1 MLPTARLPE
10 ERSEW
15 AGPFLLVRMRVGFH
29 LLPPQGA
36 GLAGEGAL
44 GACLAFEG
52 RLRGLANYG
61 GGGAGPVTKLGDSLC
76 IEAIFW
82 ALGKCMLGLGILGV
96 PLSLEGALGFGF
108 LL

>member
-1 MLPTARLPE
+1 MLPAAPTAG

-15 AGPFLLVRMRVGFH
+15 AGPFLLVRMRVGVH
-29 LLPPQGA
+29 LVPPQGA

-52 RLRGLANYG
+52 HLRGLANLVVG
-61 GGGAGPVTKLGDSLC
+61 GGVVTKLGDSLC

-82 ALGKCMLGLGILGV
+82 ALGKCKLGLGQV
-96 PLSLEGALGFGF
+96 
-108 LL
+108 